1 MPLVNFPAEGN
12 DLGAIDL
19 IQWKL
24 LPHRKK
30 RRLLARLGAEHFI
43 QLCRLAEK
51 ASIVHSHCFDN
62 SAFYRHT
69 GNKEN
74 KKKRKSYLASR
85 HGPKF
90 KPNLR
95 WMIIG

>member
-30 RRLLARLGAEHFI
+30 GDF
-43 QLCRLAEK
+43 
-51 ASIVHSHCFDN
+51 
-62 SAFYRHT
+62 
-69 GNKEN
+69 
-74 KKKRKSYLASR
+74 
-85 HGPKF
+85 
-90 KPNLR
+90 
-95 WMIIG
+95 